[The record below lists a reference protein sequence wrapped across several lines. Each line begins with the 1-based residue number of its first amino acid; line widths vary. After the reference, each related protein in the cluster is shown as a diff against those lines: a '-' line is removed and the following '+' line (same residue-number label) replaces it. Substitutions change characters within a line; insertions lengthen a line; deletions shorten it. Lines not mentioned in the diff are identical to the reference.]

1 MGLFTEFNLKISD
14 LFSLQGLGFT
24 VWLLQL
30 RKGVSLDTKTDSKA
44 TNNFDQEALLYHKQ
58 GKPGK
63 IEVIS
68 SKPCSTEKDLSLA
81 YSPGVAAPCKEIA
94 KDPSKIYDYTAKG
107 NLVGVIS
114 NGTAVLGLG
123 NIGAAA
129 GKPVMEGKGILFK
142 QFAGIDVF
150 DIEVDTTD
158 VDAFCNAVRV
168 LEPTFGGINLED
180 IKAPE
185 CFEIEERLKREMNI
199 PVFHDDQ
206 HGTAIVSG
214 AALLN
219 AVAITNR
226 KMDSIRIVVNGAG
239 ASANSCAKI
248 FIALGARRENIIMC
262 DSQGVI
268 YKGRTNGMNKY
279 KEFFAADTELRT
291 LSEALRDADV
301 FVGLSVAGALT
312 PEMLKDMAKDPIIFA
327 MANPEPEITPDK
339 ARAARPDAII
349 ATGRSDYPNQVNNVL
364 GFPSIFRGAL
374 DTRSTQINEEMKLAA
389 VHALAKLAREDVPE
403 KVSATYG
410 GKSFKFGREYLIPK
424 PFDTRVL
431 LWVAPAV
438 AKAAMDSGV
447 AQKGI
452 EDWESYR
459 DKLEALQGPS
469 KVFIRNAINR
479 VHQNAEAMGG
489 ELPKIVFPEGT
500 STKILKAL
508 ATLVEERICQPI
520 LLGAPERVTEK
531 IKALDLPAL
540 LDVPIIDPTAYP
552 KYFSYVEKLYAL
564 RQRKGVSL
572 REAERLMADPNYF
585 AAMMVHLGEADGMVT
600 GSSMNYADA
609 VRPILQ
615 IIGVYQNGVPSGLNF
630 VLLED
635 KFLVLS
641 DTTVNFDPSSEQ
653 CAYIALQAARIVE
666 YFGIEPRTA
675 MLSYSN
681 FSGAPGTP
689 EKMKKAAE
697 IMKSLRPG
705 MIVDGDMQADTAV
718 NPEIMERLFPFSGL
732 TEGANVLIFPNLE
745 SANISYKLIQ
755 QIGKAEVIGPFLQG
769 VRRSANVLQRTT
781 TIDGIIN
788 SVVFT
793 ALEAQF
799 IKEVLQSRK

>member
-1 MGLFTEFNLKISD
+1 MDTQNPNSNKNHNL
-14 LFSLQGLGFT
+14 
-24 VWLLQL
+24 
-30 RKGVSLDTKTDSKA
+30 
-44 TNNFDQEALLYHKQ
+44 DQEALLYHKR

-68 SKPCSTEKDLSLA
+68 TKPCATEKDLILA

-94 KDPSKIYDYTAKG
+94 KDVSKVYDYTAKG

-123 NIGAAA
+123 NIGPEA

-150 DIEVDTTD
+150 DIEVNAFD
-158 VDAFCNAVRV
+158 VDTFCNAIKT

-185 CFEIEERLKREMNI
+185 CFEIEERLKAEMKI

-219 AVAITNR
+219 AAAITNR
-226 KMDSIRIVVNGAG
+226 KMENIKIVVNGAG

-248 FIALGARRENIIMC
+248 FLALGARRENLIMC

-268 YKGRTNGMNKY
+268 YKGRTKGMNKY
-279 KEFFAADTELRT
+279 KEFFASETSHRT
-291 LSEALRDADV
+291 LHEALNGADV

-312 PEMLKDMAKDPIIFA
+312 PEMLKEMAADPIIFA
-327 MANPEPEITPDK
+327 MANPEPEITPDR

-374 DTRSTQINEEMKLAA
+374 DTRSTSINEEMKLAA
-389 VHALAKLAREDVPE
+389 VHALASLAREDVPE
-403 KVSATYG
+403 KVSTTYG
-410 GKSFKFGREYLIPK
+410 GKSFKFGRDYLIPK

-431 LWVAPAV
+431 LRSAPAV

-447 AQKGI
+447 ATLKI
-452 EDWESYR
+452 EDWEAYR
-459 DKLEALQGPS
+459 ESLEALQGPS
-469 KVFIRNAINR
+469 KVFIRAAINR
-479 VHQNAEAMGG
+479 LHRNAEESFEGK
-489 ELPKIVFPEGT
+489 LPTIVFPEGT

-508 ATLVEERICQPI
+508 STLVEENICTPI
-520 LLGAPERVTEK
+520 LLGSPEK
-531 IKALDLPAL
+531 IKERISALDIPAL
-540 LDVPIIDPTAYP
+540 ENVQIINPINHANFYT
-552 KYFSYVEKLYAL
+552 FVEKLYEM

-572 REAERLMADPNYF
+572 REAEHLMLDTNYF
-585 AAMMVHLGEADGMVT
+585 ASMMVLQGEADGMVT
-600 GSSMNYADA
+600 GATMNYADA

-615 IIGVYQNGVPSGLNF
+615 TIGMYKDAVPTGMNL

-635 KFLVLS
+635 KFLILA
-641 DTTVNFDPSSEQ
+641 DTTVNKNPSAAQ
-653 CAYIALQAARIVE
+653 CAQMAIQASNVIK
-666 YFGIEPRTA
+666 YFGGEPKVA

-681 FSGAPGTP
+681 FSGADGTP
-689 EKMKKAAE
+689 AKMREAAN
-697 IMKSLRPG
+697 IVRKLSPG
-705 MIVDGDMQADTAV
+705 LMVDGDMQADTAV
-718 NPEIMERLFPFSGL
+718 SGEIMERLFPFSDLKG
-732 TEGANVLIFPNLE
+732 GANVLIYPNLE
-745 SANISYKLIQ
+745 ASNISYKLLQ
-755 QIGKAEVIGPFLQG
+755 QIGKTEVIGPFLTG

-781 TIDGIIN
+781 TVDGIVN

-799 IKEVLQSRK
+799 IKATLQSRQNKV